1 MPGKKLRLK
10 DCDLSAKVSDR
21 DAYEE
26 ELADLQQDLFR
37 RQIRLWQKGQRA
49 IVVFE
54 GWDAAG
60 KGGVIRRLTYEM
72 DPRGF
77 KVWPIGPPKDEEPR
91 YPFLWRFWKEV
102 PGLGGMALFDRSW
115 YGRVLVERVEGFCR
129 EADWMRAYA
138 EINEFEEHLARHGVV
153 LAKFWLAISKDEQ
166 LRRFKEREATGFKR
180 FKITKEDWRNRDRW
194 DAYEA
199 AVCDMVDRTS
209 TDVAPWTLVAANDKL
224 HARLEVLRAVCE
236 RLEAAR

>member
-54 GWDAAG
+54 GWDAGG

-91 YPFLWRFWKEV
+91 YPFLWRFWKRLPDRGEV
-102 PGLGGMALFDRSW
+102 AIFDRSW
-115 YGRVLVERVEGFCR
+115 YGRVLVERVEAFAS
-129 EADWMRAYA
+129 EKEWARAYD
-138 EINEFEEHLARHGVV
+138 EINEFETMLTADGIR
-153 LAKFWLAISKDEQ
+153 LAKFFLHISSREQ
-166 LRRFKEREATGFKR
+166 LRRFRARGTDPLKQYKLTRD
-180 FKITKEDWRNRDRW
+180 DWRNRGKRK
-194 DAYEA
+194 AYERA
-199 AVCDMVDRTS
+199 IQEMLDRTHRK
-209 TDVAPWTLVAANDKL
+209 DAPWHVVPAEDKSF
-224 HARLEVLRAVCE
+224 ARLTVLRAC
-236 RLEAAR
+236 RALLK

>member
-37 RQIRLWQKGQRA
+37 RQIRLWQKGGRA
-49 IVVFE
+49 VAVFE

-77 KVWPIGPPKDEEPR
+77 KVWPIGPPKDAEPR
-91 YPFLWRFWKEV
+91 YPFLWRFWNRVPDRGEV
-102 PGLGGMALFDRSW
+102 AIFDRSW
-115 YGRVLVERVEGFCR
+115 YGRVLVERVEGFASAT
-129 EADWMRAYA
+129 EWGRAYD
-138 EINEFEEHLARHGVV
+138 EINEFEAMLTNDGIRLV
-153 LAKFWLAISKDEQ
+153 KFFLHISSREQ
-166 LRRFKEREATGFKR
+166 LRRFQARNTDPLKHYKL
-180 FKITKEDWRNRDRW
+180 TKDDWRNRAKRK
-194 DAYEA
+194 AYER
-199 AVCDMVDRTS
+199 AVQDMLDRTHRKE
-209 TDVAPWTLVAANDKL
+209 APWHVVPAEDKSF
-224 HARLEVLRAVCE
+224 ARLTVLRAC
-236 RLEAAR
+236 LALLK